1 MKWPFVSFLT
11 ALLSV
16 FSGAANA
23 MSCQELVL
31 SLPKGVSARADM
43 HFPDAQ
49 VRYPYCLVQGALPKR
64 LGVDGKR
71 YQIKFEIRLPRFW
84 QGRLAYQFNGDNG
97 GVVRPALGNMTGQ
110 VTAQYAVNQGFAV
123 ISSNGGHS
131 QGKGDSSS
139 LIGSAMF
146 GFDPQARRDF
156 GYDAVRKLYPIAR
169 LMTERYYD
177 SPIRYSYGIGASN
190 GGRVAM
196 VAATRFAN
204 FFDGLLVGYPG
215 INMPK
220 AALQHAWDIQSLHA
234 VNADLAKALTPRD
247 LSLFVRGL
255 LRRCDGLDGLRDHL
269 IFASKACQRQFEPT
283 SLACKSEFDRDCLPK
298 EKVAAIIRMFQ
309 GPHNSRNE
317 ALYSS
322 WVYDTGM
329 LSSNWRTWKIESTVD
344 NWSRKPII
352 DVLGAASLA
361 TIFMTPPVNVA
372 SNPFSLEQFLLDF
385 DFDKDAPKIFATN
398 QRFPESAMTVMTPPD
413 VMDPKLTVFRQHGGK
428 MIIFHGNSDPAFSVR
443 DTMRW
448 YDYLNFN
455 LAGKAD
461 QFVRFYRVP
470 GMSHGEGGPTLDRFD
485 MLRPLVNWVERQ
497 QRPNT
502 IIAAT
507 RLLNPELPKSMIG
520 ITRPLCPYPSYAVY
534 QQGPYPLASS
544 FACGVDA
551 SSY

>member
-11 ALLSV
+11 VLLSV

-23 MSCQELVL
+23 LSCQALVL
-31 SLPKGVSARADM
+31 NLPQGVSAKADM

-49 VRYPYCLVQGALPKR
+49 VRYPYCLVQGSLPKR
-64 LGVDGKR
+64 LGIDGKR

-84 QGRLAYQFNGDNG
+84 QGRLAYQFNGGND

-123 ISSNGGHS
+123 ISSNGGHNLD
-131 QGKGDSSS
+131 KGDSSS

-169 LMTERYYD
+169 LMTERYYN

-196 VAATRFAN
+196 VAATRFPN

-234 VNADLAKALTPRD
+234 VNADLGKALTPRD
-247 LSLFVRGL
+247 ISLFVRGL

-269 IFASKACQRQFEPT
+269 IFASNACQRQFEPT
-283 SLACKSEFDRDCLPK
+283 SLVCKSEFDRDCLPV
-298 EKVAAIIRMFQ
+298 EKVSAIIRMFQ
-309 GPHNSRNE
+309 GPHNSKNE

-361 TIFMTPPVNVA
+361 TIFMTPPVKVK

-428 MIIFHGNSDPAFSVR
+428 MIIFHGNSDPVFSVR

-485 MLRPLVNWVERQ
+485 LLRPLVNWVESQ

-502 IIAAT
+502 IVAAT
-507 RLLNPELPKSMIG
+507 HLPNPELPESMVG

-551 SSY
+551 FSY